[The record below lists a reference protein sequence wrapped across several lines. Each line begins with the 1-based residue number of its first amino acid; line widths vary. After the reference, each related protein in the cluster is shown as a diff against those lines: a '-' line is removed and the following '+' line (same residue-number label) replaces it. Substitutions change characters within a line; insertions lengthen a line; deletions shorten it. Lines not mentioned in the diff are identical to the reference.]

1 MERLCRKCREPIP
14 AGRPTANDCGSP
26 KCKSKAYRDRKRNLE
41 RQVATEAEEVL
52 AGAMAVLAE
61 TKVNEVRLQLE
72 HQRIVLVCGCG
83 ARTTIQIANEI
94 P

>member
-26 KCKSKAYRDRKRNLE
+26 KCKSKAYRDRRRNLE
-41 RQVATEAEEVL
+41 RQLETEAAEVL
-52 AGAMAVLAE
+52 AKSMGVPE
-61 TKVNEVRLQLE
+61 KKVKEVRLQLE

-83 ARTTIQIANEI
+83 ARTTIQIAND
-94 P
+94 